1 MPAPA
6 AATVVTAPPPG
17 AEARAPVATAPKP
30 VAAAP
35 PPITGKAE
43 ILNLAPPIG
52 TSVNASDGS
61 VLTTGL
67 FGNTPHNPY
76 LSSCHDGIL
85 LPLACNTIGAAPF
98 TKGSL
103 SAGDRPSQAQT
114 TTPHHRKTIPTHNS
128 TGSRRDLIAR
138 PLRRISAVLP
148 TEFTNGRLLRLPSF
162 HIFHQS
168 AAKN

>member
-1 MPAPA
+1 MRIIIVSIFIKTIRIRPRWQQSFTNMPAPA
-6 AATVVTAPPPG
+6 TPPPVVTAPPPG
-17 AEARAPVATAPKP
+17 AEAPAPVATAPKP

-35 PPITGKAE
+35 PPTTGKAE

-98 TKGSL
+98 TKGLL
-103 SAGDRPSQAQT
+103 SAGHPPASQAQT

-128 TGSRRDLIAR
+128 TG
-138 PLRRISAVLP
+138 
-148 TEFTNGRLLRLPSF
+148 
-162 HIFHQS
+162 
-168 AAKN
+168 